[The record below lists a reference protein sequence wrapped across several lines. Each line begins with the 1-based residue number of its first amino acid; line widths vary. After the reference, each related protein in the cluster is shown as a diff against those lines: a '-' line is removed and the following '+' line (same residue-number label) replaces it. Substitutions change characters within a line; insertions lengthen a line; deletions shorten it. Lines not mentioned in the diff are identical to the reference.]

1 MDQFVQRMIGAAK
14 LDVATFE
21 AVEHDQNATMHALAV
36 VVLVA
41 IATGLGSMAAAG
53 FTGLI
58 VGVIAAVVGWAIWAG
73 LIWLIGTKLL
83 PEKSTEADWGQVART
98 TGFAQ
103 SPGLLRLFGFIPA
116 VGPLIVLVASIWQ
129 LVAVV
134 VAIRQAL
141 DYTQTWRAVVVVLIG
156 WLINL
161 AIFML
166 LGTAMAP
173 VANG

>member
-1 MDQFVQRMIGAAK
+1 MEQILQRMIGAAK
-14 LDVATFE
+14 LDVATYE
-21 AVEHDQNATMHALAV
+21 AIEHDKDATLQALGV

-41 IATGLGSMAAAG
+41 VATGIGGLGHAG
-53 FTGLI
+53 MMNLL
-58 VGVIAAVVGWAIWAG
+58 VGVIASVIGWAIWAG

-83 PEKSTEADWGQVART
+83 PEASTEADWGQVART
-98 TGFAQ
+98 TGYAQ
-103 SPGLLRLFGFIPA
+103 SPGLLRIFGFIPA
-116 VGPLIVLVASIWQ
+116 IGPLIILAASIWQ

-156 WLINL
+156 WLVNV

-166 LGTAMAP
+166 LG
-173 VANG
+173 ANFAQ